1 VPEPPPSEKLR
12 ALPRVPALFHRAVRR
27 QLFDSTWALL
37 TDRLYREA
45 RPSRISAPQ
54 TSHPLR
60 ISDLQTSPPLAPFR
74 RFDHRVLGSSF
85 HHRNCETGNAFA
97 AANRSEALGTIA
109 FHRDRCANCARKP
122 FGHFIASWR
131 QLWSLAHDSGI
142 DIAGLKS
149 RFAHK
154 SRNLGEKPDAVS
166 ACPFRVGVG
175 KVFTDIAEASGPKQ
189 RIGACMGHDI
199 SVAVA
204 H

>member
-12 ALPRVPALFHRAVRR
+12 ALPRVPAWFHRAE
-27 QLFDSTWALL
+27 QQPLFDWTSGRLM
-37 TDRLYREA
+37 DRLCREA
-45 RPSRISAPQ
+45 
-54 TSHPLR
+54 HPLR
-60 ISDLQTSPPLAPFR
+60 ISDLQTSPPSRISAPQTLHPLAPFR
-74 RFDHRVLGSSF
+74 RFDLRVLGSSF
-85 HHRNCETGNAFA
+85 HHRNCEAGNAFA
-97 AANRSEALGTIA
+97 ATNRSEALGTIA

-131 QLWSLAHDSGI
+131 QLWSLAHNSGI

-175 KVFTDIAEASGPKQ
+175 KVLADIAEASGPKQ